1 MHEGRDTYKDL
12 NNAKVLT
19 AQGGDKK
26 IKHILPIIGTPGVG
40 KSSVS
45 RLLASRIGARLISL
59 GDLVRK
65 EGLITG
71 EDVERETSIVN
82 LEKVSESVEK
92 KITSSVRD
100 VIVEGHY
107 AMDVVSPKKVHLAF
121 VLRRDPQELRD
132 ILEERNYREEKV
144 RENLAAEIL
153 DVCLYDAVDR
163 LGVDKVCEVDVTS
176 KKVGDAVEEI
186 LLILNGRKECK
197 VGLVDWLGRME
208 SEGTLTE
215 YFKDL

>member
-1 MHEGRDTYKDL
+1 M
-12 NNAKVLT
+12 
-19 AQGGDKK
+19 
-26 IKHILPIIGTPGVG
+26 
-40 KSSVS
+40 
-45 RLLASRIGARLISL
+45 

-65 EGLITG
+65 EKLYTE
-71 EDVERETSIVN
+71 EDVKRNTSIVD

-92 KITSSVRD
+92 TITGSMRD

-107 AMDVVSPKKVHLAF
+107 AMDVVSPEKVHLAF

-163 LGVDKVCEVDVTS
+163 LGVDKVCEVEVTS

-186 LLILNGRKECK
+186 LLILNGKRKCK
-197 VGLVDWLGRME
+197 VGLVDWLGRLE
-208 SEGTLTE
+208 SKGKLTE